1 MRKLAC
7 ILGIAVLVIAAHAN
21 SFAPGNIVVSRFG
34 DGSGALSNAATAT
47 FLDEYTPAG
56 VFVQTI
62 AMPTAV
68 SGNNRRLTNSGTAT
82 SEGALTLS
90 TDGRFLSLMGYNAAL
105 GTSNVPTTASSV
117 NNRVVGLVDWNGLI
131 DTTTALTDAYSGT
144 STVSGNPRSAVTD
157 GSGNFWLAG
166 TGQTNPAVRFT
177 TLGSTSST
185 QLNTSA
191 PTNTRVANI
200 FNGQLY
206 VSSASGAFQGV
217 GTVGSGLPT
226 TGGQS
231 LALLPGFPTASGP
244 SPYDF
249 WFASAST
256 LYVADDRTNGS
267 GGLQKWVFGG
277 STWSLAYT
285 LAVTANTG
293 CRGLTGTFSGDDP
306 VLFATTSD
314 SKLVKVTDL
323 GAGSP
328 FTLLATAGTNT
339 AFRGVDFTP
348 APEPASVFLLSLAGL
363 WLRRR

>member
-1 MRKLAC
+1 M
-7 ILGIAVLVIAAHAN
+7 
-21 SFAPGNIVVSRFG
+21 
-34 DGSGALSNAATAT
+34 
-47 FLDEYTPAG
+47 
-56 VFVQTI
+56 
-62 AMPTAV
+62 
-68 SGNNRRLTNSGTAT
+68 
-82 SEGALTLS
+82 
-90 TDGRFLSLMGYNAAL
+90 
-105 GTSNVPTTASSV
+105 
-117 NNRVVGLVDWNGLI
+117 
-131 DTTTALTDAYSGT
+131 
-144 STVSGNPRSAVTD
+144 
-157 GSGNFWLAG
+157 
-166 TGQTNPAVRFT
+166 
-177 TLGSTSST
+177 
-185 QLNTSA
+185 NTSA

>member
-131 DTTTALTDAYSGT
+131 DTTTPSRT
-144 STVSGNPRSAVTD
+144 
-157 GSGNFWLAG
+157 
-166 TGQTNPAVRFT
+166 
-177 TLGSTSST
+177 
-185 QLNTSA
+185 
-191 PTNTRVANI
+191 
-200 FNGQLY
+200 
-206 VSSASGAFQGV
+206 
-217 GTVGSGLPT
+217 
-226 TGGQS
+226 
-231 LALLPGFPTASGP
+231 PTA
-244 SPYDF
+244 
-249 WFASAST
+249 A
-256 LYVADDRTNGS
+256 R
-267 GGLQKWVFGG
+267 
-277 STWSLAYT
+277 
-285 LAVTANTG
+285 
-293 CRGLTGTFSGDDP
+293 R
-306 VLFATTSD
+306 
-314 SKLVKVTDL
+314 
-323 GAGSP
+323 
-328 FTLLATAGTNT
+328 
-339 AFRGVDFTP
+339 
-348 APEPASVFLLSLAGL
+348 LSLATRAARSPTAAATSG
-363 WLRRR
+363 WRAQGRRIRRSASPPWEAHPRRN